1 MDWHRRP
8 ELVDR
13 LAAEYALGV
22 LRGAARR
29 RFEQIAR
36 RDATVRVAV
45 EEWHAR
51 VRAMAELGPRV
62 APPPS
67 VWEGIE
73 RRLEL
78 SAARRAAFAAGRTPE
93 FAGTETPEAAA
104 SASTPA
110 RAAVPQPQPATRKPS
125 RSRWFESLSFWRGWS
140 VAATAVAVLALAVA
154 LRPLVPQAPSPAT
167 QVAEQQN
174 GQGIERVA
182 YMAALSDT
190 QTNKTMMV
198 VMWDQKSAM
207 MTVHRMGGDT
217 GPSGDSGKSEQLWGM
232 PENGHPVSLGLL
244 PAGGTIRMKVSG
256 MGAYLKLAV
265 SMEPQGGSPDPNG
278 PTGPVVCL
286 GKLMAT
292 T

>member
-1 MDWHRRP
+1 MDWHRHP
-8 ELVDR
+8 GLVDR

-29 RFEQIAR
+29 RFEHIAR
-36 RDATVRVAV
+36 RDAAVRVAV
-45 EEWHAR
+45 EEWQTR
-51 VRAMAELGPRV
+51 VRAMAELGPGST
-62 APPPS
+62 PPPS

-78 SAARRAAFAAGRTPE
+78 SAARRAAFAGAQ
-93 FAGTETPEAAA
+93 TPEAAA
-104 SASTPA
+104 SVATPAAAPA
-110 RAAVPQPQPATRKPS
+110 RAAVPQMQTQPAARKPS

-140 VAATAVAVLALAVA
+140 VAATAIAVLALAVA
-154 LRPLVPQAPSPAT
+154 LQPLVPQGPAPAA
-167 QVAEQQN
+167 QVAEQPN

-232 PENGHPVSLGLL
+232 AQNGRPVSLGVI
-244 PAGGTIRMKVSG
+244 PPGGTIRMKVHG
-256 MGAYLKLAV
+256 MGTYLKLAV

-278 PTGPVVCL
+278 PTGPVLCA

-292 T
+292 A

>member
-13 LAAEYALGV
+13 LSAEYALGV

-29 RFEQIAR
+29 RFEQVAR
-36 RDATVRVAV
+36 REAAVRVAV
-45 EEWHAR
+45 EEWQAR
-51 VRAMAELGPRV
+51 VHAMAELGPRV

-67 VWEGIE
+67 AWEGIE

-78 SAARRAAFAAGRTPE
+78 SAARQAALAG
-93 FAGTETPEAAA
+93 AQTPEAAG
-104 SASTPA
+104 SAATPA
-110 RAAVPQPQPATRKPS
+110 RTAVPQPQPAARKPS
-125 RSRWFESLSFWRGWS
+125 PSRWFENLSFWRGWS
-140 VAATAVAVLALAVA
+140 VAATAIAVLALAVA
-154 LRPLVPQAPSPAT
+154 LRPLLPHGPAPAA
-167 QVAEQQN
+167 QVAEQPN

-190 QTNKTMMV
+190 QTSKTMMV
-198 VMWDQKSAM
+198 VMWDQKTAM

-232 PENGHPVSLGLL
+232 PENGHPVSLGLI
-244 PAGGTIRMKVSG
+244 PAGGTIRMKVRG
-256 MGAYLKLAV
+256 MGGYLKLAV

-278 PTGPVVCL
+278 PTGPVLCL

>member
-36 RDATVRVAV
+36 RDAAVRVAV
-45 EEWHAR
+45 EEWQAR

-62 APPPS
+62 APSPS
-67 VWEGIE
+67 VWEGIA

-78 SAARRAAFAAGRTPE
+78 SAAR
-93 FAGTETPEAAA
+93 
-104 SASTPA
+104 
-110 RAAVPQPQPATRKPS
+110 AAVPQRQPATRKPS

-140 VAATAVAVLALAVA
+140 VAATAIAVLALAVS
-154 LRPLVPQAPSPAT
+154 LRPLVPQGPAPAA
-167 QVAEQQN
+167 QVAEQPN

-182 YMAALSDT
+182 YMAALNDT
-190 QTNKTMMV
+190 QTSKTMMV

-217 GPSGDSGKSEQLWGM
+217 GPAGNSGKSEQLWGM
-232 PENGHPVSLGLL
+232 AQNGRPVSLGLI
-244 PAGGTIRMKVSG
+244 PPGGTIRMKVHG

-278 PTGPVVCL
+278 PTGPVMCV

-292 T
+292 A

>member
-13 LAAEYALGV
+13 LSAEYALGV

-29 RFEQIAR
+29 RFEQVAR
-36 RDATVRVAV
+36 REAAVRVAV
-45 EEWHAR
+45 EEWQAR
-51 VRAMAELGPRV
+51 VHAMAELGPRV

-78 SAARRAAFAAGRTPE
+78 SAARRAALADAQTPE
-93 FAGTETPEAAA
+93 TAA
-104 SASTPA
+104 SAATPG
-110 RAAVPQPQPATRKPS
+110 RAAVPQRQPAAPKPS

-140 VAATAVAVLALAVA
+140 VAATAIAVLALAVA
-154 LRPLVPQAPSPAT
+154 LRPLPPQGPAPAA

-182 YMAALSDT
+182 YMAALNDT
-190 QTNKTMMV
+190 QTSKTMMV

-217 GPSGDSGKSEQLWGM
+217 GPSGKSEQLWGM
-232 PENGHPVSLGLL
+232 PENGHPVSLGVI
-244 PAGGTIRMKVSG
+244 PPGGTIRMKVHG
-256 MGAYLKLAV
+256 MGAFLKLAV

-278 PTGPVVCL
+278 PTGPVVCV

-292 T
+292 A